1 MEGVASETPEQGRT
15 NHPQRRT
22 PSGIFHNAERDA
34 MSKDEFTL
42 PAGFV
47 PLSDWD
53 HRHRSG
59 SDGHSAEY
67 KALRLAA
74 DAGKIQAFKMGGSG
88 RWYVNRKAAAEFL
101 ASQLTEPQT
110 AAKSKAKQP
119 ADLQYESV
127 CESLADIATS
137 LAGIERLLER
147 LATAVE
153 SIATQPRKD
162 EFSEFTQN

>member
-1 MEGVASETPEQGRT
+1 
-15 NHPQRRT
+15 
-22 PSGIFHNAERDA
+22 
-34 MSKDEFTL
+34 MSKDDFTL

-88 RWYVNRKAAAEFL
+88 RWYVSRKDAAELL
-101 ASQLTEPQT
+101 ASQLGGPQ
-110 AAKSKAKQP
+110 AQAKHKAKQTT
-119 ADLQYESV
+119 DLQYESV
-127 CESLADIATS
+127 CESMADIATS
-137 LAGIERLLER
+137 LAGVERLLER
-147 LATAVE
+147 LAVAAE
-153 SIATQPRKD
+153 SIATQPRTAQQ
-162 EFSEFTQN
+162 ELLHTINGNPAPWNET